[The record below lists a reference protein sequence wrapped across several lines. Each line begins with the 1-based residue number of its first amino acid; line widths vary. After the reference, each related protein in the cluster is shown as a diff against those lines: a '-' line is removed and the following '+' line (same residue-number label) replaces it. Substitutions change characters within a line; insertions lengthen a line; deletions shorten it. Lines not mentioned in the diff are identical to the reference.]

1 MDQISKMQI
10 IEISVPDIGDFKDVP
25 VIEIL
30 ARPGEAVRVDDALVV
45 LESDKATIDV
55 PSPFAGVVK
64 EVRVRLGDRVSQ
76 GSALILLE
84 AGAAPEV
91 VAAPDAVAPVA
102 AQPRPMPVAAPAAV
116 AQVPPPPSAPAGAQV
131 PPPSA
136 PAGAQVPPPSA
147 PAVAQVPPPSAP
159 AGALP
164 HASPSIRRFAREL
177 GVDLHLLRGSA
188 AKGRIQKSD
197 ILEFVKK
204 AVAENAP
211 PRGAG
216 AGLDLLPWPQVDF
229 AKFGP
234 VERAALSKIK
244 KISAANLTR
253 NSIMVPHVTNFDEAD
268 VTALERFRTDMN
280 KEREKTGEKLT
291 MLAFMIKAAVE
302 ALKKYQN
309 FNASLDGDELVLKRY
324 FHIGFAADTPNGLVV
339 PVIKDADKKGLT
351 AIAAEAGE
359 LAAQARGGKIKPA
372 DMQGGCFTV
381 SSLGG
386 IGGNG
391 FTPIINAPEVAI
403 LGAARAKM
411 TPVWDGEKFQ
421 PRLIM
426 PVSLSWDHRVI
437 DGAEAARFLV
447 FFTALL
453 GDFRRV
459 LL

>member
-1 MDQISKMQI
+1 MNQISKTQI
-10 IEISVPDIGDFKDVP
+10 IEIFVPDIGDFKDVP

-30 ARPGEAVRVDDALVV
+30 AVPGAVVNMDDALVV

-64 EVRVRLGDRVSQ
+64 EVRVKLGDKVSQ

-84 AGAAPEV
+84 SGGAAP
-91 VAAPDAVAPVA
+91 AVEPPPV
-102 AQPRPMPVAAPAAV
+102 PAATTPP
-116 AQVPPPPSAPAGAQV
+116 AAETPAPPVPPPAAGV
-131 PPPSA
+131 M
-136 PAGAQVPPPSA
+136 
-147 PAVAQVPPPSAP
+147 
-159 AGALP
+159 P

-177 GVDLHLLRGSA
+177 GVDLSNLRGSGP
-188 AKGRIQKSD
+188 KNRIQKSD
-197 ILEFVKK
+197 VLAFVKDAVSRK
-204 AVAENAP
+204 AAP
-211 PRGAG
+211 RTDTG
-216 AGLDLLPWPQVDF
+216 AGLDLLPWPQIDF

-234 VERAALSKIK
+234 VERAPLSKIK
-244 KISAANLTR
+244 KISGANLSR
-253 NSIMVPHVTNFDEAD
+253 NSIIIPHVTNFDEAD
-268 VTALERFRTDMN
+268 VTALEQFRLEMN

-291 MLAFMIKAAVE
+291 MLAFMIKAAVA
-302 ALKKYQN
+302 ALKKHPT
-309 FNASLDGDELVLKRY
+309 FNASLDGEELVLKRY

-339 PVIKDADKKGLT
+339 PVIKDADQKGLT

-359 LAAQARGGKIKPA
+359 LAGQARSGKLKPG
-372 DMQGGCFTV
+372 DMQGGCFTI

-411 TPVWDGEKFQ
+411 TPVWDGAAFQ

-437 DGAEAARFLV
+437 DGAEAARLLV
-447 FFTALL
+447 TFTTLL
-453 GDFRRV
+453 ADFRRV
-459 LL
+459 SL

>member
-1 MDQISKMQI
+1 MDQISKMQL
-10 IEISVPDIGDFKDVP
+10 IEIAVPDIGDFKNVP

-30 ARPGEAVRVDDALVV
+30 ATPGAAVNVDDALVV

-64 EVRVRLGDRVSQ
+64 EVRVKLGDKVST

-84 AGAAPEV
+84 SGAAT
-91 VAAPDAVAPVA
+91 APVA
-102 AQPRPMPVAAPAAV
+102 AELTPIPPAAPPPAAE
-116 AQVPPPPSAPAGAQV
+116 PAP
-131 PPPSA
+131 
-136 PAGAQVPPPSA
+136 A
-147 PAVAQVPPPSAP
+147 PAVDA
-159 AGALP
+159 ALP

-177 GVDLHLLRGSA
+177 GVDLTLLRGTGP
-188 AKGRIQKSD
+188 KNRIQKSD
-197 ILEFVKK
+197 IIDFVKN
-204 AVAENAP
+204 AVAAKAAP
-211 PRGAG
+211 SNNTG

-234 VERAALSKIK
+234 IERAPLSKIK
-244 KISAANLTR
+244 KLTAANLSR
-253 NSIMVPHVTNFDEAD
+253 NSIIIPHVTNFDEAD
-268 VTALERFRTDMN
+268 VTTLEKFRLDMN
-280 KEREKTGEKLT
+280 KEREKSGEKLT
-291 MLAFMIKAAVE
+291 MLAFMIKAAVA
-302 ALKKYQN
+302 ALKKHPT
-309 FNASLDGDELVLKRY
+309 FNASLDGEELVLKRY

-339 PVIKDADKKGLT
+339 PVIKDADQKGLT

-359 LAAQARGGKIKPA
+359 LAGQARAGKLKPG
-372 DMQGGCFTV
+372 DMQGGCFTI

-447 FFTALL
+447 TFTTLL
-453 GDFRRV
+453 ADFRRV
-459 LL
+459 SL